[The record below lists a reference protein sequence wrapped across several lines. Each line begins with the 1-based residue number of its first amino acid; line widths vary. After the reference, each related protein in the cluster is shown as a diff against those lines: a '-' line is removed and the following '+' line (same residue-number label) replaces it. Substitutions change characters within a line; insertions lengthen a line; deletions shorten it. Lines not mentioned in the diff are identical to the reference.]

1 MGPNDHNC
9 HSTQDASLHDCRL
22 PTVNSHLLTGQ
33 PQPQP
38 VQQSQSTLLAYERL
52 LPFTGHTRL
61 RAYEA
66 DDSIAAAQRYI
77 IGTIHTLCPDTVA
90 HPLSGEALM
99 TCKIPDIHVAF
110 AGQCPARTR

>member
-1 MGPNDHNC
+1 MTAVC
-9 HSTQDASLHDCRL
+9 

-38 VQQSQSTLLAYERL
+38 VQQSQSTLLAYGRL

-99 TCKIPDIHVAF
+99 TCKIRDIHVAF
-110 AGQCPARTR
+110 AGQCPARTW